1 MPDNYEHYISKN
13 IQAFYR
19 RRLFSPMIYLVLLA
33 VLWIV
38 FPLGAML
45 RPAQLSDNT
54 KIADAYKNHHRYVRM
69 TFTDLK
75 FSGYT
80 CETYG
85 QTRGYY
91 YYTTQKN
98 NCSIILL
105 TPHTCEEGLPTID
118 RLTVTGR
125 IVKGKESYLALLS
138 QLSSDLNWTETG
150 IRNQLSSY
158 YFSEPDYHLT
168 TTRILF
174 FAYFGSMIYTVL
186 YLLICMVYIRFPVL
200 SPPCQNLIVF
210 GHPGQ
215 ILAEAEEELA
225 TLPQLA
231 TEDMFITEHYFI
243 MTSPYG
249 NAIVPIQEILWIYKH
264 STLHKMLWYHFSI
277 SYTMHITAN
286 KHMYVNCPKNTK
298 SDIDGIMDYLAEA
311 NHNILVGFNEEN
323 RLKVQAV
330 QGKPFHI
337 ENFMRYCAAAS
348 KTYRL
353 CFRFHNPDFHRLPL
367 PREAFLFLPAVIHVQ
382 KVSLYSP
389 QSVQYHRYQIHTLT
403 FSSTAGAALHP
414 SWETFPA
421 EVCDR
426 FPVNLLSPVLLL
438 SQSPAAALRRY
449 ADSGL

>member
-1 MPDNYEHYISKN
+1 MTMDFETAKKAIDWVVEKSGKRRNIEVDFFGGEPLMAMDTVKKTVEYARSLEKEHDKVFRFTITTN
-13 IQAFYR
+13 G
-19 RRLFSPMIYLVLLA
+19 VLLSDENIEYINREMSNV
-33 VLWIV
+33 VLSID
-38 FPLGAML
+38 G
-45 RPAQLSDNT
+45 RPGVNDHMRPTING
-54 KIADAYKNHHRYVRM
+54 NRYVRM

-337 ENFMRYCAAAS
+337 EKFY
-348 KTYRL
+348 
-353 CFRFHNPDFHRLPL
+353 
-367 PREAFLFLPAVIHVQ
+367 
-382 KVSLYSP
+382 
-389 QSVQYHRYQIHTLT
+389 
-403 FSSTAGAALHP
+403 AL
-414 SWETFPA
+414 
-421 EVCDR
+421 
-426 FPVNLLSPVLLL
+426 
-438 SQSPAAALRRY
+438 LRRRV
-449 ADSGL
+449 

>member
-54 KIADAYKNHHRYVRM
+54 KIADAYKDHHRYVRM

-215 ILAEAEEELA
+215 ILASPLRNSVS
-225 TLPQLA
+225 LPGLR
-231 TEDMFITEHYFI
+231 FIT
-243 MTSPYG
+243 
-249 NAIVPIQEILWIYKH
+249 
-264 STLHKMLWYHFSI
+264 
-277 SYTMHITAN
+277 
-286 KHMYVNCPKNTK
+286 
-298 SDIDGIMDYLAEA
+298 
-311 NHNILVGFNEEN
+311 
-323 RLKVQAV
+323 
-330 QGKPFHI
+330 
-337 ENFMRYCAAAS
+337 
-348 KTYRL
+348 
-353 CFRFHNPDFHRLPL
+353 
-367 PREAFLFLPAVIHVQ
+367 
-382 KVSLYSP
+382 
-389 QSVQYHRYQIHTLT
+389 
-403 FSSTAGAALHP
+403 SS
-414 SWETFPA
+414 
-421 EVCDR
+421 
-426 FPVNLLSPVLLL
+426 
-438 SQSPAAALRRY
+438 
-449 ADSGL
+449 

>member
-186 YLLICMVYIRFPVL
+186 YLLTCMVYIRFPVL

-337 ENFMRYCAAAS
+337 EKFY
-348 KTYRL
+348 
-353 CFRFHNPDFHRLPL
+353 
-367 PREAFLFLPAVIHVQ
+367 
-382 KVSLYSP
+382 
-389 QSVQYHRYQIHTLT
+389 
-403 FSSTAGAALHP
+403 AL
-414 SWETFPA
+414 
-421 EVCDR
+421 
-426 FPVNLLSPVLLL
+426 
-438 SQSPAAALRRY
+438 LRRRV
-449 ADSGL
+449 

>member
-168 TTRILF
+168 AFYSSRI
-174 FAYFGSMIYTVL
+174 S
-186 YLLICMVYIRFPVL
+186 
-200 SPPCQNLIVF
+200 
-210 GHPGQ
+210 
-215 ILAEAEEELA
+215 
-225 TLPQLA
+225 
-231 TEDMFITEHYFI
+231 
-243 MTSPYG
+243 
-249 NAIVPIQEILWIYKH
+249 VP
-264 STLHKMLWYHFSI
+264 
-277 SYTMHITAN
+277 
-286 KHMYVNCPKNTK
+286 
-298 SDIDGIMDYLAEA
+298 
-311 NHNILVGFNEEN
+311 
-323 RLKVQAV
+323 
-330 QGKPFHI
+330 
-337 ENFMRYCAAAS
+337 
-348 KTYRL
+348 
-353 CFRFHNPDFHRLPL
+353 
-367 PREAFLFLPAVIHVQ
+367 
-382 KVSLYSP
+382 
-389 QSVQYHRYQIHTLT
+389 
-403 FSSTAGAALHP
+403 
-414 SWETFPA
+414 
-421 EVCDR
+421 
-426 FPVNLLSPVLLL
+426 
-438 SQSPAAALRRY
+438 
-449 ADSGL
+449 